1 MNLRSLPHQGG
12 GGAFHGDAA
21 GGSQVGHGDVVLH
34 RDLSLLA
41 SRARGSTTRG
51 SASQAR
57 NTLQARPSFSA
68 RRTCL
73 APTTLLTLLSSDTI
87 SVPSS
92 PPAKA
97 GVVSLGKGRKAP
109 LSPQFQIITDC
120 QAPVKHKSTR
130 IPQSFPPCPSGFRKK
145 QETGLFSPPPGR
157 FSGP

>member
-34 RDLSLLA
+34 RDLSLLGQPGQGFYHA
-41 SRARGSTTRG
+41 GVRVAGQEYFAGAAIVQRA
-51 SASQAR
+51 AD
-57 NTLQARPSFSA
+57 L
-68 RRTCL
+68 L

-109 LSPQFQIITDC
+109 Y
-120 QAPVKHKSTR
+120 HR
-130 IPQSFPPCPSGFRKK
+130 NFR
-145 QETGLFSPPPGR
+145 L
-157 FSGP
+157 